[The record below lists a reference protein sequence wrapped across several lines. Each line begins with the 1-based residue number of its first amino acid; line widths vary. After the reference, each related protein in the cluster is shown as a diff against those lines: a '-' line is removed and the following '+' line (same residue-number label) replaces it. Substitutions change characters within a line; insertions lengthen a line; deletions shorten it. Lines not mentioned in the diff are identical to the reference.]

1 MLAARA
7 LNVDLAEPPL
17 GTTVRIGRRT
27 WRRMADGWSA
37 QDRYRGNN
45 TMTRA
50 QIYYRFGPHNITTS
64 QTRDSAAP
72 PNT

>member
-1 MLAARA
+1 MLAARG
-7 LNVDLAEPPL
+7 LDVEFAEPPL

-37 QDRYRGNN
+37 QDQYRGNN
-45 TMTRA
+45 TMTWA
-50 QIYYRFGPHNITTS
+50 QIYHRFGPHNITTG
-64 QTRDSAAP
+64 QARDGAAS